1 MLLLAGFC
9 LVQATGMS
17 GTSPAAVLASTP
29 SRPALGNPLPP
40 AASARAEWE
49 IFPTRHDLIPVGRS
63 SIYLP
68 ILMYHY
74 VRTVAIGQD
83 LLGFRLSVTPA
94 DFQAQMDALAAG
106 SYHPVDFADVRAYF
120 GGSRPLPKRPVVI
133 TLDDG
138 YQDLFT
144 TAFPILQA
152 HHFKAVAYIV
162 SGFVGRAAY
171 VNSDEIVQMDRAG
184 IQIAAHT
191 VDHPNLARSSI
202 GSIMHQLVDS
212 KAWLE
217 RLVGHPVLDMAYPS
231 GQFNAQV
238 IGAVQL
244 AGYDTAVTEQSS
256 TLHSVG
262 GRYAWARTR
271 VGGGEALSDFLGS
284 LGPAEPCTT
293 VTEGADQTDVDAPAL
308 PRAFQLLPPAV
319 AGQTEHK
326 GFPKPPG

>member
-9 LVQATGMS
+9 ILQATGVS
-17 GTSPAAVLASTP
+17 GTSPAAVVASTP
-29 SRPALGNPLPP
+29 IRPVLGNPLPP
-40 AASARAEWE
+40 AGPARAEWE
-49 IFPTRHDLIPVGRS
+49 IFPTRHDVIPLGRTA
-63 SIYLP
+63 INVP

-74 VRTVAIGQD
+74 VRIVSIVQD
-83 LLGFRLSVTPA
+83 YLGFRLSVTPA
-94 DFQAQMDALAAG
+94 DFQAQMDALSAAK
-106 SYHPVDFADVRAYF
+106 YHTVDFADLRAYF
-120 GGSRPLPKRPVVI
+120 GGVRPLPSKPVVI

-162 SGFVGRAAY
+162 SGFVGQYAY
-171 VNSDEIVQMDRAG
+171 VTADEILKMDKSG

-231 GQFNAQV
+231 GQFNSQV
-238 IGAVQL
+238 IAAVQA

-256 TLHSVG
+256 TMHSVA

-271 VGGGEALSDFLGS
+271 VGGGEGMWDFMSS
-284 LGPAEPCTT
+284 LGPAEPWTT
-293 VTEGADQTDVDAPAL
+293 VTEGADQIDVDPPTL
-308 PRAFQLLPPAV
+308 PRAFQLLPPGA
-319 AGQTEHK
+319 AGQTGHR
-326 GFPKPPG
+326 GP

>member
-9 LVQATGMS
+9 ILQATGVS
-17 GTSPAAVLASTP
+17 GTSPAAVLASTRT
-29 SRPALGNPLPP
+29 RPVLGNPLPP
-40 AASARAEWE
+40 VGPARAEWE

-74 VRTVAIGQD
+74 VRTVAIAQD
-83 LLGFRLSVTPA
+83 FLGFKLSVTPA

-120 GGSRPLPKRPVVI
+120 GGWRPLPSKPVVI

-144 TAFPILQA
+144 TAFPILHA

-162 SGFVGRAAY
+162 SGFVGRPAY
-171 VNSDEIVQMDRAG
+171 VTSDEIVQMDQAG

-191 VDHPNLARSSI
+191 VDHANLARSSF
-202 GSIMHQLVDS
+202 GSIMHQVVDS
-212 KAWLE
+212 KASLE

-256 TLHSVG
+256 TLHSVAA
-262 GRYAWARTR
+262 RYAWARTR
-271 VGGGEALSDFLGS
+271 VGGGESLSDFLGS
-284 LGPAEPCTT
+284 LGPAEPWTT
-293 VTEGADQTDVDAPAL
+293 VTQGAEQIDLDAPRL

-319 AGQTEHK
+319 AHQTEHK
-326 GFPKPPG
+326 GSLTPPG

>member
-9 LVQATGMS
+9 LVQATGVS
-17 GTSPAAVLASTP
+17 GESPAAVLASTAT
-29 SRPALGNPLPP
+29 RPVLGNPLPP
-40 AASARAEWE
+40 AGPARAEWE
-49 IFPTRHDLIPVGRS
+49 IFPTRHDQIPVGRS

-94 DFQAQMDALAAG
+94 DFQAQMDALAAAG
-106 SYHPVDFADVRAYF
+106 CHPVDFGDIRAYF
-120 GGSRPLPKRPVVI
+120 GGRRPLPSKPVVI

-144 TAFPILQA
+144 AAFPILQA

-162 SGFVGRAAY
+162 SGFVGRPAY
-171 VNSDEIVQMDRAG
+171 VTSDEIVQMDRTG

-191 VDHPNLARSSI
+191 VDHVNLARSSI

-212 KAWLE
+212 KTWLE
-217 RLVGHPVLDMAYPS
+217 RLVEHPVLDMAYPS

-256 TLHSVG
+256 TVHSLA
-262 GRYAWARTR
+262 GRFAWARTR
-271 VGGGEALSDFLGS
+271 VGGGETLSDFMGS
-284 LGPAEPCTT
+284 LGPVEPWTS
-293 VTEGADQTDVDAPAL
+293 VIEGADQTDLDAPSL

-319 AGQTEHK
+319 AGLTEHM
-326 GFPKPPG
+326 GLPKPPG